1 MALKALVSVY
11 CVVSLV
17 SVQLADALYEGL
29 PISPTF
35 SPSPAIPEL
44 PLPAEFPQFHRKHL
58 APEQTEA
65 PQHPPRYSRLV
76 ASVHP
81 PTSSHFSK
89 PSMKRNAQS
98 PGAGLV
104 DIAPTQSSYGTLPDD
119 LTQPPL
125 SPSISS
131 KMLSNL
137 IFLCD
142 SIQVYT

>member
-1 MALKALVSVY
+1 MVLKAVISVY
-11 CVVSLV
+11 CLVSLV

-35 SPSPAIPEL
+35 SPSPAIPDL
-44 PLPAEFPQFHRKHL
+44 PLAVEFPQFHRKHL

-89 PSMKRNAQS
+89 PSMKRNARS

-104 DIAPTQSSYGTLPDD
+104 DIAPTQSTNGALPDD

-131 KMLSNL
+131 KTLSSFMFVVDN
-137 IFLCD
+137 I
-142 SIQVYT
+142 

>member
-1 MALKALVSVY
+1 MLRALVSVY
-11 CVVSLV
+11 CVVSVV
-17 SVQLADALYEGL
+17 SVHLADALYEGL
-29 PISPTF
+29 LISPTF
-35 SPSPAIPEL
+35 PPSTSPAIPDL

-65 PQHPPRYSRLV
+65 PRYSRLV

-89 PSMKRNAQS
+89 PSMKRNTHS

-104 DIAPTQSSYGTLPDD
+104 DISPTQSSSRALPDD

-125 SPSISS
+125 SPSVSS
-131 KMLSNL
+131 KMLPSLMLVFDN
-137 IFLCD
+137 
-142 SIQVYT
+142 IQVHT